1 MKIELFSLLVSII
14 FLAVVLVQVWRQRL
28 KEAYA
33 LLWILIGAGFMV
45 VSLFHGLL
53 KWISDVIG
61 IVYPPATLF
70 LLLSAG
76 IFLILFQY
84 SLILSRRTEE
94 VKRLTQE
101 LALLEERLR
110 RLEKRGDE

>member
-33 LLWILIGAGFMV
+33 LLWILIGAGFQV
-45 VSLFHGLL
+45 VSLFLL
-53 KWISDVIG
+53 F
-61 IVYPPATLF
+61 A
-70 LLLSAG
+70 AG

-94 VKRLTQE
+94 VMRLTQQ

>member
-1 MKIELFSLLVSII
+1 MASAFKGGVCASVDIDRGGVHGG
-14 FLAVVLVQVWRQRL
+14 LAVSRAV
-28 KEAYA
+28 E
-33 LLWILIGAGFMV
+33 MD
-45 VSLFHGLL
+45 
-53 KWISDVIG
+53 SDVIG